1 MPVSDCPD
9 VDEGHVDWYSR
20 VSSRPLDTTDGDDV
34 LARRDEFFGDKANVE
49 SSIERGEKAFGDVL
63 EALEM
68 PGADGH
74 PFR

>member
-1 MPVSDCPD
+1 M
-9 VDEGHVDWYSR
+9 
-20 VSSRPLDTTDGDDV
+20 DTTDGDDV

>member
-1 MPVSDCPD
+1 MLPT
-9 VDEGHVDWYSR
+9 
-20 VSSRPLDTTDGDDV
+20 LDDLVNGG
-34 LARRDEFFGDKANVE
+34 DEFFGDKANVE
-49 SSIERGEKAFGDVL
+49 SSIERGEEAFGDVL